1 MYAFSLITSCQFRT
15 DLLVDDAFYTHLKA
29 LSPAALDLSLRQLVT
44 IDQHRLFLHA
54 LTQRLRAHRDFEA
67 VQAIMTVFLRV
78 HGDVI
83 VANADGEL
91 GAALEELVE
100 VQRSE
105 SRRVSEL
112 LGRALGTLGFV
123 RDVV

>member
-1 MYAFSLITSCQFRT
+1 M
-15 DLLVDDAFYTHLKA
+15 VDDAFYTHLKA

-91 GAALEELVE
+91 GAALEELVK

-105 SRRVSEL
+105 SRRVGEL

>member
-1 MYAFSLITSCQFRT
+1 
-15 DLLVDDAFYTHLKA
+15 
-29 LSPAALDLSLRQLVT
+29 
-44 IDQHRLFLHA
+44 
-54 LTQRLRAHRDFEA
+54 
-67 VQAIMTVFLRV
+67 MTVFLRV

-91 GAALEELVE
+91 GAALEELAE

-105 SRRVSEL
+105 SRRVGEL